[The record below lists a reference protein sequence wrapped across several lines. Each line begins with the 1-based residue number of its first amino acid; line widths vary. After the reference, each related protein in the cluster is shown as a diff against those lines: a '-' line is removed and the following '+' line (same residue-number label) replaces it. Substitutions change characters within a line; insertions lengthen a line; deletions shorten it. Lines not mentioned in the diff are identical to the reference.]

1 MGQSDI
7 IELLEK
13 SDRPLSRSEIAQQ
26 LNSAPSKISVLLKSL
41 IDWNE
46 IMFEEIDKELAL
58 KKYNCKKRMKLYF
71 SPNKLSNKK
80 GNTKSK

>member
-13 SDRPLSRSEIAQQ
+13 SDRPLSRSEIAQE
-26 LNSAPSKISVLLKSL
+26 LNSAPSNISVLLKTL
-41 IDWNE
+41 LDWNE

-71 SPNKLSNKK
+71 SPNKFPHKK
-80 GNTKSK
+80 SNTKTK